1 MNEQYKQQKLWQT
14 DEQACTLP
22 HVGSSTGALFDDSRK
37 YRYVLWRVWDS
48 NKPHIMF
55 IGLNPSTANEETDDP
70 TIRRVKTF
78 AKTWGYGGVYMLNLF
93 TYVTAY
99 PKELMKCD
107 DPLGPADYYLIE
119 YAKKC
124 EKIIFA
130 WGNFKEA
137 EKRGIEVMQMFS
149 GYMLLKNKN
158 GSPRHPLY
166 VPGNVVPVAV
176 S

>member
-1 MNEQYKQQKLWQT
+1 MKEIIQNKFDFLYN
-14 DEQACTLP
+14 D
-22 HVGSSTGALFDDSRK
+22 GALFSDCRK
-37 YRYVLWRVWDS
+37 YRYALWRIWDDS
-48 NKPHIMF
+48 LKKVMF

-99 PKELMKCD
+99 PEELMKCG
-107 DPLGPADYYLIE
+107 DPLGPADYYLLE
-119 YAKKC
+119 YVKKC

-137 EKRGIEVMQMFS
+137 EKRGREVMQMFS
-149 GYMLLKNKN
+149 GYMLIKNKN

-166 VPGNVVPVAV
+166 VPGNIVPTIV